1 MADILAI
8 VSKAIFEKQAG
19 GRKPGKIWPTDTYTS
34 ANKALDALSGGG
46 RLFLVTVRPPA
57 DKLWLVGVLENPQQ
71 QYKGW
76 KAGRNR
82 VPITDITSLV
92 PRIRFANGKGI
103 NAAPG
108 MLGMSL
114 QTPRALDAASAALL
128 DGAAW
133 SSGIAPPVN
142 VTKHDDATPLPCLCK
157 ECFQISAE
165 RADANGMSFVRTST
179 EASGRVLYFWMP
191 AEIEKNSALVKKSV
205 QSVLIERLGSAR

>member
-8 VSKAIFEKQAG
+8 VSKAVFEKEAG
-19 GRKPGKIWPTDTYTS
+19 GRKPGKIWPIDTYAS
-34 ANKALDALSGGG
+34 SNKALDSLSAGG

-57 DKLWLVGVLENPQQ
+57 DSLWLVAVLESPQRSG
-71 QYKGW
+71 KGW
-76 KAGRNR
+76 KSGRNR

-108 MLGMSL
+108 TLGMSL
-114 QTPRALDAASAALL
+114 QTPRALDVASAALL

-142 VTKHDDATPLPCLCK
+142 VTKHEDKALLPCLCK
-157 ECFQISAE
+157 ECYPQSTE
-165 RADANGMSFVRTST
+165 RVDANGMSFVRSSA

-191 AEIEKNSALVKKSV
+191 AEIEKNSGIVKKSV
-205 QSVLIERLGSAR
+205 QSVLLERLGGAR

>member
-8 VSKAIFEKQAG
+8 VSKAVFEKDAG
-19 GRKPGKIWPTDTYTS
+19 GRKPGKIWPIDTYAS
-34 ANKALDALSGGG
+34 ANKALDSLAGGG

-57 DKLWLVGVLENPQQ
+57 DTLWLVAVLESPQRMG
-71 QYKGW
+71 KGW

-103 NAAPG
+103 SAAAG

-142 VTKHDDATPLPCLCK
+142 MTKHDDTTPLPCLCK
-157 ECFQISAE
+157 ECFVQGTE
-165 RADANGMSFVRTST
+165 RMDVNGMSFVRSSV

-191 AEIEKNSALVKKSV
+191 KEIEKNVRIVKKSV
-205 QSVLIERLGSAR
+205 QSVLQERLGG